1 MKNGTYKMLLIALL
15 TLTFS
20 SCNNDD
26 DNNELFNA
34 VVIGKGL
41 DCGDSFL
48 IKFNENTAGLPNSI
62 DNTYYEINLPNEFKV
77 AGKEI
82 KVDFREPKEN
92 EYFPCTTIGI
102 GYNLIYIIAATSK

>member
-1 MKNGTYKMLLIALL
+1 MKNGTYKMLLIAIM
-15 TLTFS
+15 TFTFY
-20 SCNNDD
+20 SCNNVD

-48 IKFNENTAGLPNSI
+48 IKFNENSPGLPSSI

-82 KVDFREPKEN
+82 VVDFRKPKEN
-92 EYFPCTTIGI
+92 EYFPCTTLGI
-102 GYNLIYIIAATSK
+102 GYNLIYIISAKSK

>member
-1 MKNGTYKMLLIALL
+1 MKKISLILIGFTFLLI
-15 TLTFS
+15 

-48 IKFNENTAGLPNSI
+48 IKFNENITRLPNTI
-62 DNTYYEINLPNEFKV
+62 DNTFYEINLPNEFKEE
-77 AGKEI
+77 GKEI
-82 KVDFREPKEN
+82 KVDFREPKDN
-92 EYFPCTTIGI
+92 EFLLCTTLGP
-102 GYNLIYIIAATSK
+102 GYNVIYIISAKSE

>member
-1 MKNGTYKMLLIALL
+1 MKKIFTLLIIGILI
-15 TLTFS
+15 S
-20 SCNNDD
+20 SCSNNDD

-41 DCGDSFL
+41 DCGNSFL
-48 IKFNENTAGLPNSI
+48 IKFNEGIKGLPNTI

-82 KVDFREPKEN
+82 KVDFRNPKEN
-92 EYFPCTTIGI
+92 EYFPCTSLGP
-102 GYNLIYIIAATSK
+102 GYNLIYIISAESR

>member
-1 MKNGTYKMLLIALL
+1 MKKISLILIGFTFIL
-15 TLTFS
+15 T

-48 IKFNENTAGLPNSI
+48 IKFNENIKGLPNSI

-92 EYFPCTTIGI
+92 EYFPCTTLGI
-102 GYNLIYIIAATSK
+102 GYNLIYIISAESK

>member
-1 MKNGTYKMLLIALL
+1 MKKIFTLLLL
-15 TLTFS
+15 GILIS
-20 SCNNDD
+20 SCSNNDD

-48 IKFNENTAGLPNSI
+48 IKFNENIKGLPNTI

-82 KVDFREPKEN
+82 KVDFRDPEEN
-92 EYFPCTTIGI
+92 EYLICTTLGP
-102 GYNLIYIIAATSK
+102 GYNLIYIISAESR